1 MINQTEQAQ
10 HNDATTNAPTPT
22 KSSNNTHNS
31 TVESITVSIRVSNHF
46 APLDSHCLI
55 ICAVGGTSHHFRPR
69 FPHSR
74 NVSCSSTKKKTRKTT
89 NLSFVTKKKLTTNF
103 FQYLFL
109 CSFASSLLLYALFD
123 HLKRKEQLL
132 MFNREKRALLSSIQV
147 NASESGGG
155 GGGEKEKKKV
165 CSTKEVKFDDYN
177 FLFGDNE
184 KKSEKTIGKNFDAFE
199 NIQVQDEVMFDENDL
214 IGSCRTPALL
224 LHYILPTDVFRFGI
238 FPFLTHVERL
248 TAVKC
253 INRKFHFLVRLDYE
267 QRVLLLESN
276 IQHHRFWTEC
286 LVELWRREWRIQQ
299 VQLAQNS
306 LLNLLKMMSVKK
318 TAKNR
323 ISVDDYGDDDDE
335 NDENFNHRQR
345 QSQLLLDR
353 IAGVESSNRMW
364 SLYQRVL
371 LRWNLSEWH
380 DEVFRVM
387 DVYRYGVRLCCQ
399 RPKLFFSLL
408 VTKVDDGDGVK

>member
-1 MINQTEQAQ
+1 M
-10 HNDATTNAPTPT
+10 
-22 KSSNNTHNS
+22 
-31 TVESITVSIRVSNHF
+31 
-46 APLDSHCLI
+46 
-55 ICAVGGTSHHFRPR
+55 
-69 FPHSR
+69 
-74 NVSCSSTKKKTRKTT
+74 
-89 NLSFVTKKKLTTNF
+89 LTTNF

-123 HLKRKEQLL
+123 HLKRKEQLI
-132 MFNREKRALLSSIQV
+132 MFNREKRALLSSMI
-147 NASESGGG
+147 NNESC
-155 GGGEKEKKKV
+155 EKEKKKV
-165 CSTKEVKFDDYN
+165 TKVKFDDYN

-184 KKSEKTIGKNFDAFE
+184 KKSEKTIGKTIGNNFDAFE
-199 NIQVQDEVMFDENDL
+199 NRQVQDEVMFDENDL

-224 LHYILPTDVFRFGI
+224 LNYILPTDVFRFGI

-286 LVELWRREWRIQQ
+286 LMELWRREWRIQQ

-318 TAKNR
+318 KSKNR
-323 ISVDDYGDDDDE
+323 ISVDDYGDDDE

-353 IAGVESSNRMW
+353 ISGVESSNRMW

-380 DEVFRVM
+380 DEVLRVM